1 MSCADARESLNVCAR
16 APRKVFCGIVC
27 GSQFSRPLHFH
38 AHAPYL
44 SKRMSGGLPA
54 IDPATYFA
62 TAALPSAL
70 PSPPPPPPPPP
81 GIDADG
87 KKKRSRPRSTQL
99 PPPAAAAAVAAP
111 TTAAVRRE
119 PVNPRGTLRAS
130 RCPAGPL
137 ELKRYYGTFFP
148 LAAVH
153 ALLHRG
159 KAVPLAREFAYDL
172 ADRDC
177 AMIRFKTANTVDELK
192 AALTSDRP
200 SVTAIHAGS
209 VATQCREVTFDIDMD
224 STYDALRADA
234 CGCQGTSVCN
244 TCIRILHMGIRI
256 AEEVMRSDFQ
266 FSKTMIEF
274 SGRRGFH
281 LTILDDAAFALSSD
295 ARSALVGYLSF
306 AVGNNNDAEPVHSKL
321 AKALRETRGLLV
333 PSLMFYRAFRAHVSE
348 FARVFM
354 YEGKLF
360 ATEQGFRR
368 VLAEAHVETLV
379 KHADGTDTVDYL
391 WSETRALRRELVQ
404 ARIQFRN
411 HRRRVKKLKKAAKRS
426 GSGAVP
432 PLSVATVAVTGDA
445 LDDED
450 DRKQRDGSEEE
461 KEDARM
467 DDDAQKQRSLERW
480 WQFVRVCSAVSVTD
494 NAKHFTNVMT
504 TLVVIV
510 LSRIWPTLDAKVTS
524 TINHLCRASFSFH
537 PKSQSFCMPLVP
549 GAPIELEHV
558 PVLSDFLLPS
568 TPAQLSSA
576 VAAFAA
582 SAAVVSAHVLR

>member
-1 MSCADARESLNVCAR
+1 MRTRVAQSLPENCLRVPILPQMRFLER
-16 APRKVFCGIVC
+16 AY
-27 GSQFSRPLHFH
+27 H
-38 AHAPYL
+38 L
-44 SKRMSGGLPA
+44 SKHMSGGLPA
-54 IDPATYFA
+54 IDPATYFGTGA
-62 TAALPSAL
+62 SL
-70 PSPPPPPPPPP
+70 PPPPSP
-81 GIDADG
+81 GIRTEA
-87 KKKRSRPRSTQL
+87 KKKRSRPRSTHAAES
-99 PPPAAAAAVAAP
+99 AAAAPKAA
-111 TTAAVRRE
+111 ARRE
-119 PVNPRGTLRAS
+119 PVHSRGTLRVS
-130 RCPAGPL
+130 TCPVGPL

-148 LAAVH
+148 LATVH

-159 KAVPLAREFAYDL
+159 KAVPLAREIAYDL
-172 ADRDC
+172 ADTDC
-177 AMIRFKTANTVDELK
+177 AMVRFKTASTVAELQ

-200 SVTAIHAGS
+200 SVTAIHAGA
-209 VATQCREVTFDIDMD
+209 VGTQCREVTFDLDMD
-224 STYDALRADA
+224 STHDALRADA
-234 CGCQGTSVCN
+234 CGCQGASVCN

-256 AEEVMRSDFQ
+256 VEEVMRFDFQ

-295 ARSALVGYLSF
+295 ARAALVGYLSV
-306 AVGNNNDAEPVHSKL
+306 ASSHRSDAEPAHSKL
-321 AKALRETRGLLV
+321 AKALRDTRGLLV

-368 VLAEAHVETLV
+368 VLAEAHIETLV
-379 KHADGTDTVDYL
+379 KHADGMDTVDYL

-411 HRRRVKKLKKAAKRS
+411 HRRRAKKLKKAAAKRS
-426 GSGAVP
+426 GGGGAAAAPPVP
-432 PLSVATVAVTGDA
+432 TVAANGDA
-445 LDDED
+445 LVGDEN

-467 DDDAQKQRSLERW
+467 DEDAQKQRSLERW

-494 NAKHFTNVMT
+494 NAKHFTNVMS

-537 PKSQSFCMPLVP
+537 PKSKSFCMPLVP
-549 GAPIELEHV
+549 GAPIELEHF
-558 PVLSDFLLPS
+558 PVLSDFVLPS

-582 SAAVVSAHVLR
+582 SAAVASAHVLR